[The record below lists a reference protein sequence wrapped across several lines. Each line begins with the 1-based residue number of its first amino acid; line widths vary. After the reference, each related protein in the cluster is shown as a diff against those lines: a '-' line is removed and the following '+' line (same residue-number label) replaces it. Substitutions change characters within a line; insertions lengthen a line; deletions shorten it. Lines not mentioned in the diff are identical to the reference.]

1 MTVSSLGLRWRVTLT
16 FAVLSLS
23 VAAVVSGAT
32 YVVANWYL
40 SAQRADAAITRA
52 SLDARSVSASLRAGV
67 TPGESLAQ
75 LPVTDGSQPMLRI
88 GEQWFTSTVGVP
100 PDALPAPLLD
110 QGFSQGAQ
118 QRVDIGGDP
127 HLVIAMPIDNSL
139 FVEVFP
145 LRTLDNTLTFGGWG
159 LVAVTA
165 LAGALGAVLGWF
177 VARRLLV
184 PVDQLGAGA
193 LALAEGDLNARLPDS
208 GDPDLD
214 PIAHAFNEM
223 AEAVQARIARE
234 QRFAANVSHELRSPM
249 TAVSGVTDLLEERA
263 PEMDPQDARIVG
275 HLTHQVRRLSRM
287 LIDLLEISRMSA
299 SEPVETEPVDVRSL
313 ALQVARLQGVDPQ
326 VVHGGATVVQTD
338 ARHLE
343 RVFDNI
349 VRNAE
354 THGAGLRAIAIDH
367 AADSVSV
374 HFDDAGPG
382 VDTDLAER
390 IFEPFVRGDQ
400 ADPTSGAGLGMAIA
414 VEHAQRIGAELAVE
428 RSPLGGA
435 RITVCIPV
443 AARP

>member
-1 MTVSSLGLRWRVTLT
+1 MAALGLRWRVTLT

-23 VAAVVSGAT
+23 VAALVSGAT

-67 TPGESLAQ
+67 APGESLAQ
-75 LPVTDGSQPMLRI
+75 LPVTDGSQPMLRM

-100 PDALPAPLLD
+100 PDALPDPLLD
-110 QGFSQGAQ
+110 QAAVQGAQ
-118 QRVDIGGDP
+118 QRVSIGGDP
-127 HLVIAMPIDNSL
+127 YLVIAMPLEGSL

-145 LRTLDNTLTFGGWG
+145 LRALDATLTFGGWG
-159 LVAVTA
+159 LVAVTV
-165 LAGALGAVLGWF
+165 LAGALGAVLGWYA
-177 VARRLLV
+177 ARRLLV

-193 LALAEGDLNARLPDS
+193 LALAEGDLETRLPDS

-214 PIAHAFNEM
+214 PIAQAFNEM
-223 AEAVQARIARE
+223 AEAVQTRIARE

-263 PEMDPQDARIVG
+263 PQMDPQDARVVE
-275 HLTHQVRRLSRM
+275 HLSRQVRRLSRM

-299 SEPVETEPVDVRSL
+299 SDPVETEPVDVRTL
-313 ALQVARLQGVDPQ
+313 ALQVMRVQGIDATVL
-326 VVHGGATVVQTD
+326 HGESTVVQTD

-349 VRNAE
+349 VRNAQ
-354 THGAGLRAIAIDH
+354 THGEGLQAIIVERATDAVII
-367 AADSVSV
+367 

-382 VDTDLAER
+382 VDPSLAER
-390 IFEPFVRGDQ
+390 IFEPFVRGEH

-414 VEHAQRIGAELAVE
+414 VEHAQRIGASLTVGASAE
-428 RSPLGGA
+428 GGA
-435 RITVCIPV
+435 RVTVSIPLT
-443 AARP
+443 RTE

>member
-1 MTVSSLGLRWRVTLT
+1 MAALGLRWRVTLT

-23 VAAVVSGAT
+23 VAALVSGAT

-40 SAQRADAAITRA
+40 SAQRADAALTRA
-52 SLDARSVSASLRAGV
+52 SLDARSVSASLRSGIA
-67 TPGESLAQ
+67 PGESLAQ

-100 PDALPAPLLD
+100 PDALPVPLLD
-110 QGFSQGAQ
+110 QGSAQGAQ

-127 HLVIAMPIDNSL
+127 YLVIAMPIDNSL

-145 LRTLDNTLTFGGWG
+145 LRALDSTLTFGGWG

-165 LAGALGAVLGWF
+165 LAGALGAVLGWYA
-177 VARRLLV
+177 ARRLLV

-193 LALAEGDLNARLPDS
+193 LALAEGDLDARLPDS

-214 PIAHAFNEM
+214 PIAQAFNEM

-263 PEMDPQDARIVG
+263 PAMDPRDARIVD
-275 HLTHQVRRLSRM
+275 HLSRQVRRLSRM

-299 SEPVETEPVDVRSL
+299 SEPIQSEPVDVL
-313 ALQVARLQGVDPQ
+313 ALVSQVVRLQGVDT
-326 VVHGGATVVQTD
+326 GIIEGDSTIVQTD

-349 VRNAE
+349 VRNAQ
-354 THGAGLRAIAIDH
+354 THGEGLR
-367 AADSVSV
+367 SVVVATSSGVVTV

-382 VDTDLAER
+382 VDAELAER
-390 IFEPFVRGDQ
+390 IFEPFVRGEQ

-414 VEHAQRIGAELAVE
+414 VEHAQRIGVELAVE

-435 RITVCIPV
+435 RMTVRLPV
-443 AARP
+443 ESPT

>member
-1 MTVSSLGLRWRVTLT
+1 MPSLGLRWRVTLT

-23 VAAVVSGAT
+23 VAALVSGAT

-40 SAQRADAAITRA
+40 SAQRADAALTRA
-52 SLDARSVSASLRAGV
+52 SLDARSVSASLKAGV
-67 TPGESLAQ
+67 APGESLAQ

-110 QGFSQGAQ
+110 QGSAQGAQ
-118 QRVDIGGDP
+118 QRVSIGGDP
-127 HLVIAMPIDNSL
+127 YLVIAMPIDASL

-145 LRTLDNTLTFGGWG
+145 LRALDNTLTFGGWG
-159 LVAVTA
+159 LVAVTV
-165 LAGALGAVLGWF
+165 LAGALGAVLGWYA
-177 VARRLLV
+177 ARRLLV

-193 LALAEGDLNARLPDS
+193 LALAEGDLDARLPGS

-214 PIAHAFNEM
+214 PIAQAFNEM

-263 PEMDPQDARIVG
+263 PEMDPQDARIVS
-275 HLTHQVRRLSRM
+275 HLSRQVRRLSRM

-313 ALQVARLQGVDPQ
+313 ALQVVRLQGIDSGVVRGVPA
-326 VVHGGATVVQTD
+326 VVHTD

-349 VRNAE
+349 VRNAQ
-354 THGAGLRAIAIDH
+354 THGEGLRAIVMDS
-367 AADSVSV
+367 ADGSVCVS
-374 HFDDAGPG
+374 FDDAGPG
-382 VDTDLAER
+382 VDPELAER
-390 IFEPFVRGDQ
+390 IFEPFVRGEQ

-414 VEHAQRIGAELAVE
+414 VEHAQRIGAELEVG

-435 RITVCIPV
+435 RITVRLPR
-443 AARP
+443 ASQP

>member
-1 MTVSSLGLRWRVTLT
+1 MASLGLRWRVTFT

-23 VAAVVSGAT
+23 VAAIVSGAT
-32 YVVANWYL
+32 YAVASWYL

-52 SLDARSVSASLRAGV
+52 SLDARSVSASLRSGAA
-67 TPGESLAQ
+67 PGESLAQ
-75 LPVTDGSQPMLRI
+75 LPVTDGSQPMLRL

-100 PDALPAPLLD
+100 PDALPVPLLE
-110 QGFSQGAQ
+110 QGATRGAQ

-127 HLVIAMPIDNSL
+127 FLVIAMPLDSSL

-145 LRTLDNTLTFGGWG
+145 LRALDATLTWGGWG
-159 LVAVTA
+159 LVAVTV
-165 LAGALGAVLGWF
+165 LAGALGAVLGWYA
-177 VARRLLV
+177 ARRLLG

-193 LALAEGDLNARLPDS
+193 LALADGELDTRLPDS

-223 AEAVQARIARE
+223 AEAVQTRIARE

-263 PEMDPQDARIVG
+263 GDMDPRDARIVE
-275 HLTHQVRRLSRM
+275 HLATQVRRLSRM

-299 SEPVETEPVDVRSL
+299 SDPVETEPVDVTSL
-313 ALQVARLQGVDPQ
+313 VRQ
-326 VVHGGATVVQTD
+326 VVRVHGIDTSLVHGASTVIQSD

-349 VRNAE
+349 VRNAQ
-354 THGAGLRAIAIDH
+354 THGEGLRAVTIETRGDAVAI
-367 AADSVSV
+367 

-382 VDTDLAER
+382 VDPELAQR
-390 IFEPFVRGDQ
+390 IFEPFVRGEH
-400 ADPTSGAGLGMAIA
+400 ADPLSGAGLGMAIA
-414 VEHAQRIGAELAVE
+414 SEHGQRIGVSWELGT
-428 RSPLGGA
+428 SPQGGA
-435 RITVCIPV
+435 RVSVRLPMGDV
-443 AARP
+443 S

>member
-1 MTVSSLGLRWRVTLT
+1 VAAVGLRWRVTLT

-23 VAAVVSGAT
+23 VAALVSGAT

-52 SLDARSVSASLRAGV
+52 SLDARSVSASLRARV
-67 TPGESLAQ
+67 APGESLAQ

-88 GEQWFTSTVGVP
+88 GGQWFTSTVGVP
-100 PDALPAPLLD
+100 PDALPVPLLD
-110 QGFSQGAQ
+110 QAAVEGAQ

-127 HLVIAMPIDNSL
+127 YLVIAMPLEGSL

-145 LRTLDNTLTFGGWG
+145 LRALDATLTFGGWG
-159 LVAVTA
+159 LVAVTV
-165 LAGALGAVLGWF
+165 LAGALGAVLGWYA
-177 VARRLLV
+177 ARRLLV

-193 LALAEGDLNARLPDS
+193 LALAEGDLEARLPDS

-214 PIAHAFNEM
+214 PIAQAFNEM
-223 AEAVQARIARE
+223 AEAVQTRIARE

-263 PEMDPQDARIVG
+263 PQMDPQDARVVE
-275 HLTHQVRRLSRM
+275 HLSRQVRRLSRM

-299 SEPVETEPVDVRSL
+299 SEPVQSEPVDVLSL
-313 ALQVARLQGVDPQ
+313 VSQVVRLQGVDT
-326 VVHGGATVVQTD
+326 GIIEGLSTIVQTD

-349 VRNAE
+349 VRNAQ
-354 THGAGLRAIAIDH
+354 THGGGLRAVVIKA
-367 AADSVSV
+367 SRETVTV

-382 VDTDLAER
+382 VDADLAQR
-390 IFEPFVRGDQ
+390 IFEPFVRGEQ

-414 VEHAQRIGAELAVE
+414 VEHAQRIGAELQVE

-435 RITVCIPV
+435 RMTVRLPV
-443 AARP
+443 ESPA

>member
-1 MTVSSLGLRWRVTLT
+1 MAGLGLRWRVTLT

-23 VAAVVSGAT
+23 VAALVSSAT

-40 SAQRADAAITRA
+40 SAQRADAALTRA

-67 TPGESLAQ
+67 APGESLAQ

-88 GEQWFTSTVGVP
+88 GEQWFTLTVGVP

-110 QGFSQGAQ
+110 EAAAQGAQ

-127 HLVIAMPIDNSL
+127 YLVIAMPLEGSL

-145 LRTLDNTLTFGGWG
+145 LRALDATLTFGGWG
-159 LVAVTA
+159 LVAVTV
-165 LAGALGAVLGWF
+165 LAGALGAVLGWYA
-177 VARRLLV
+177 ARRLLV

-193 LALAEGDLNARLPDS
+193 LALAEGDLETRLPDS

-223 AEAVQARIARE
+223 AEAVQTRIARE

-263 PEMDPQDARIVG
+263 PQMDPRDARVVE
-275 HLTHQVRRLSRM
+275 HLSRQVRRLSRM

-299 SEPVETEPVDVRSL
+299 SDPLEAEPVDVRTL
-313 ALQVARLQGVDPQ
+313 ALQVMRLQGVDPDLCR
-326 VVHGGATVVQTD
+326 GESTVVQTD

-349 VRNAE
+349 IRNAQ
-354 THGAGLRAIAIDH
+354 THGEGLRAVTIERSGDE
-367 AADSVSV
+367 VSV
-374 HFDDAGPG
+374 HFDDSGPG
-382 VDTDLAER
+382 VDSALAER
-390 IFEPFVRGDQ
+390 IFEPFVRGEL

-414 VEHAQRIGAELAVE
+414 VEHAQRIGATLAVTD
-428 RSPLGGA
+428 SPLGGA
-435 RITVCIPV
+435 RVTVRL
-443 AARP
+443 AATGPA

>member
-1 MTVSSLGLRWRVTLT
+1 MARSLGLRWRVTLT

-23 VAAVVSGAT
+23 VAAIVSGAT
-32 YVVANWYL
+32 YAVASWYL
-40 SAQRADAAITRA
+40 SAQRTDAAITRA
-52 SLDARSVSASLRAGV
+52 SLDARSVSASLRSGV
-67 TPGESLAQ
+67 APGESLAQ
-75 LPVTDGSQPMLRI
+75 LPVTDGSQPMLRL

-100 PDALPAPLLD
+100 PDALPSPLLE
-110 QGFSQGAQ
+110 QGAMRGAQ

-127 HLVIAMPIDNSL
+127 YLVIAMPLDSSL

-145 LRTLDNTLTFGGWG
+145 LRALDATLTLGGWG
-159 LVAVTA
+159 LVAVTV
-165 LAGALGAVLGWF
+165 LAGALGAVLGWY

-193 LALAEGDLNARLPDS
+193 LALADGALDTRLPDS

-223 AEAVQARIARE
+223 AEAVQTRIARE

-263 PEMDPQDARIVG
+263 TAMDARDARIVE
-275 HLTHQVRRLSRM
+275 HLATQVRRLSRM

-299 SEPVETEPVDVRSL
+299 SDPVEAEPVDVTSL
-313 ALQVARLQGVDPQ
+313 ARQ
-326 VVHGGATVVQTD
+326 VVRVQGLDVNVVEGAATVVQSD

-349 VRNAE
+349 VRNAQ
-354 THGAGLRAIAIDH
+354 THGGGLRAVTIESLPDAV
-367 AADSVSV
+367 AV

-382 VDTDLAER
+382 VDAELAQR
-390 IFEPFVRGDQ
+390 IFEPFVRGDH
-400 ADPTSGAGLGMAIA
+400 ADPLSGAGLGMAIA
-414 VEHAQRIGAELAVE
+414 SEHGQRIGAHLEVGA
-428 RSPLGGA
+428 SPLGGA
-435 RITVCIPV
+435 RMTV
-443 AARP
+443 RLSKGETS

>member
-1 MTVSSLGLRWRVTLT
+1 MGSLGLRWRVTLT

-23 VAAVVSGAT
+23 VAALVSGAT
-32 YVVANWYL
+32 YGVANWYL

-67 TPGESLAQ
+67 APGESLAQ

-88 GEQWFTSTVGVP
+88 GEQWFTSTVAVP
-100 PDALPAPLLD
+100 PDALPAALLD
-110 QGFSQGAQ
+110 QGSTQGAQ

-127 HLVIAMPIDNSL
+127 YLVIAMPIDNSL

-145 LRTLDNTLTFGGWG
+145 LRALDTTLTLGGWG
-159 LVAVTA
+159 LVSVTL
-165 LAGALGAVLGWF
+165 LAGALGAVLGSYA
-177 VARRLLV
+177 ARRLLV

-193 LALAEGDLNARLPDS
+193 LALAEGDLDARLPDV

-214 PIAHAFNEM
+214 PIAQAFNEM

-249 TAVSGVTDLLEERA
+249 TAVAGVTDLLEERA
-263 PEMDPQDARIVG
+263 PKMDPQDARIVS
-275 HLTHQVRRLSRM
+275 HLSRQVRRLSRM

-299 SEPVETEPVDVRSL
+299 SDPVETEPVDVRSL
-313 ALQVARLQGVDPQ
+313 ILQVVRLQGVDSG
-326 VVHGGATVVQTD
+326 VVHGDATVVQTD

-343 RVFDNI
+343 RVFDNV
-349 VRNAE
+349 VRNAQ
-354 THGAGLRAIAIDH
+354 THGEGLRAIVVGS
-367 AADSVSV
+367 ADDAVCV

-382 VDTDLAER
+382 VDADLAER

-414 VEHAQRIGAELAVE
+414 AEHAQRIGVALAVS

-435 RITVCIPV
+435 RISVSIPL